1 MPTKASTPK
10 KPLTKSTKSKST
22 KPKSRIAGLSALNK
36 KRKFNWKIAIIIVVV
51 LAVAL
56 GYLFVRL
63 SQAGNSLGVMSAAK
77 LTPERGAHRATKVD
91 GTPVIAGAGYA
102 STVISYLQTNGKYY
116 PSGSEIYQFSV
127 TIFDGDYD
135 GPKNGLVGDGGGAS
149 ISISCSQGG
158 NVVSRTTL
166 TSGPTPHTISTTLSR
181 SYIRERCNDAGS
193 PQLFISVGISPGD
206 YITGISVENITAPP
220 APAGLPAN
228 DASLGAPS
236 TPSPAPAPPASNLP
250 DCANMNNGI
259 GNQNA
264 CVSLIQ
270 IKLRQLGYTI
280 DVDGI
285 YGKNTSD
292 NIKVFQQ
299 KTGLPQDGIT
309 GPRTWARLV
318 QANSCSDPA
327 AKQGCTL

>member
-63 SQAGNSLGVMSAAK
+63 SQAGSVGIIPVSVID
-77 LTPERGAHRATKVD
+77 TTDGARHDHKFN
-91 GTPVIAGAGYA
+91 GQEVIYGAGVA
-102 STVISYLQTNGKYY
+102 QAVLAQGGVNKQAY
-116 PSGSEIYQFSV
+116 PYSNIVYEV
-127 TIFDGDYD
+127 AIFDG
-135 GPKNGLVGDGGGAS
+135 NGDGKVGVGGMYLRLYCGYSNKVLYSQS
-149 ISISCSQGG
+149 IGEKQGAHTFQM
-158 NVVSRTTL
+158 NVMSSEVVSKCTGTNYVRL
-166 TSGPTPHTISTTLSR
+166 EVGMGP
-181 SYIRERCNDAGS
+181 E
-193 PQLFISVGISPGD
+193 D
-206 YITGISVENITAPP
+206 YITGIKFDSNKLNPAPP